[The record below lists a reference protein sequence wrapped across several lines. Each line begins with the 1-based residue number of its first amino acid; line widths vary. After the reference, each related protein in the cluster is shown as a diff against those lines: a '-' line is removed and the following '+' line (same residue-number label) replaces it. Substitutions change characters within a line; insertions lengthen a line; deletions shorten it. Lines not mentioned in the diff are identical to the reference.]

1 MLAVALSFPSALFGY
16 GLLLV
21 GLFAV
26 LLAVCVIQDRGRVGR
41 THRLHLRTCE
51 KCGMV
56 FAVERFHK
64 RSHSVAC
71 PRCGTEQLPEP
82 LTTKN
87 KGE

>member
-1 MLAVALSFPSALFGY
+1 MLAVALSLESALFTY
-16 GLLLV
+16 GMLLAGLFILLLTY
-21 GLFAV
+21 
-26 LLAVCVIQDRGRVGR
+26 CVIDDRSRVGR